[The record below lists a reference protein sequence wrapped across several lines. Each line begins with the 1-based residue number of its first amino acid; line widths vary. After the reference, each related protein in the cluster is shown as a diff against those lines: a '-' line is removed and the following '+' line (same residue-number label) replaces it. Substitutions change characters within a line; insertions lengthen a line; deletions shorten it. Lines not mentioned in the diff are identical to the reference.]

1 VVAVKNSKN
10 VALKIKTIEMKMEKK
25 ILLTDC
31 PDSKGLIAQITNI
44 CQKHQL
50 NIVKN
55 NEFVDHQYGR
65 FFMRTEIE
73 GYFNDHTLLADLD
86 FNLPKGS
93 QRTLVAT
100 KQKKRIVIL
109 VTKEAHCLGDI
120 LMKSTYGGI
129 DVEIAAVVGN
139 YDALEELV
147 SKFNIPYHTVSHEG
161 LTREEHEDKVLEVI
175 APYTPDYVIL
185 AKYMRILTPK
195 FVETYENKL
204 INIHHSFLPAF
215 IGARPYQQAFDRG
228 VKIIGATAHFVSNDL
243 DEGPIITQDVA
254 HIDHAY
260 SAADLAKVGRDV
272 ERSVLSRALQQLL
285 DDKVIV
291 YANRTVVFK

>member
-1 VVAVKNSKN
+1 
-10 VALKIKTIEMKMEKK
+10 MEKK
-25 ILLTDC
+25 TLLTNC
-31 PDSKGLIAQITNI
+31 PDAKGLIAQITNI

-55 NEFVDHQYGR
+55 NEFVDNQHDR
-65 FFMRTEIE
+65 FFMRTALE
-73 GYFNDHTLLADLD
+73 GFFNHLTLLADLD

-93 QRTLVAT
+93 TRSLICASHR
-100 KQKKRIVIL
+100 KRIVIL

-129 DVEIAAVVGN
+129 DVEIAAVIGN
-139 YDALEELV
+139 HDTLEDLV

-161 LTREEHEDKVLEVI
+161 LSREEHEEKVLAAI

-185 AKYMRILTPK
+185 AKYIRILTPN
-195 FVETYENKL
+195 FVEKYANKL

-215 IGARPYQQAFDRG
+215 IGAKPYQQAFDRG
-228 VKIIGATAHFVSNDL
+228 VKIIGATAHFVNNEL

-260 SAADLAKVGRDV
+260 NAADLAKAGRDV
-272 ERSVLSRALQQLL
+272 ERSVLSRALQQVL
-285 DDKVIV
+285 DDKVFV
-291 YANRTVVFK
+291 YGNRTVVFK

>member
-1 VVAVKNSKN
+1 
-10 VALKIKTIEMKMEKK
+10 MEKK
-25 ILLTDC
+25 TLRTDC

-50 NIVKN
+50 NIIKN
-55 NEFVDHQYGR
+55 SEFVDHQYGR
-65 FFMRTEIE
+65 FFMRTELE
-73 GYFNDHTLLADLD
+73 GYFNDVTLLADLD
-86 FNLPKGS
+86 YSLPAGS
-93 QRTLVAT
+93 KRSLIS
-100 KQKKRIVIL
+100 QKRKRIVIL
-109 VTKEAHCLGDI
+109 VTKESHCLGDI

-129 DVEIAAVVGN
+129 DVEIAAVIGN

-147 SKFNIPYHTVSHEG
+147 TKFNIPYHMVSHEG
-161 LTREEHEDKVLEVI
+161 LSREEHEKKVMDAI

-195 FVETYENKL
+195 FVEAYENKL

-228 VKIIGATAHFVSNDL
+228 VKIIGATAHFVNNDL
-243 DEGPIITQDVA
+243 DEGPIITQDIA

-260 SAADLAKVGRDV
+260 SAADLAKAGRDV
-272 ERSVLSRALQQLL
+272 ERSVLSRALQQVL
-285 DDKVIV
+285 DDKVFV
-291 YANRTVVFK
+291 YGNRTVVFK

>member
-1 VVAVKNSKN
+1 
-10 VALKIKTIEMKMEKK
+10 MEKK
-25 ILLTDC
+25 TLLTDC

-55 NEFVDHQYGR
+55 NEFVDHQHGR

-73 GYFNDHTLLADLD
+73 GYFNDQTLLADLD
-86 FNLPKGS
+86 FSLPKGS
-93 QRTLVAT
+93 KRSLISQQR
-100 KQKKRIVIL
+100 KRIVIL

-129 DVEIAAVVGN
+129 DVEIAAVIGN
-139 YDALEELV
+139 YDVLEDLV
-147 SKFNIPYHTVSHEG
+147 AKFNIPYHTVSHEG
-161 LTREEHEDKVLEVI
+161 LSREEHEQKVLEAI

-185 AKYMRILTPK
+185 AKYMRILTPD
-195 FVETYENKL
+195 FVAAYENKL

-228 VKIIGATAHFVSNDL
+228 VKIIGATAHFVNNDL

-260 SAADLAKVGRDV
+260 NAEDLAKAGRDV
-272 ERSVLSRALQQLL
+272 ERSVLSRALQQVL
-285 DDKVIV
+285 DDKVFV
-291 YANRTVVFK
+291 YANRTVVFE

>member
-1 VVAVKNSKN
+1 
-10 VALKIKTIEMKMEKK
+10 MERK

-50 NIVKN
+50 NIIKN
-55 NEFVDHQYGR
+55 NEFVDHQHGR

-73 GYFNDHTLLADLD
+73 GYFNDQTLLADLD
-86 FNLPKGS
+86 FNLPAGS
-93 QRTLVAT
+93 TRSLVP
-100 KQKKRIVIL
+100 QKRKRIVIL

-129 DVEIAAVVGN
+129 DVEIAAVIGN
-139 YDALEELV
+139 YDILEELV
-147 SKFNIPYHTVSHEG
+147 TKFNIPYHTVSHEG
-161 LTREEHEDKVLEVI
+161 LSREEHEIKVLEAI
-175 APYTPDYVIL
+175 APYQPDYLIL

-195 FVETYENKL
+195 FVETYTNKL

-215 IGARPYQQAFDRG
+215 IGAKPYQQAFDRG
-228 VKIIGATAHFVSNDL
+228 VKIIGATAHFVNNNL
-243 DEGPIITQDVA
+243 DEGPIITQDIA

-260 SAADLAKVGRDV
+260 NATDLAKAGRDV
-272 ERSVLSRALQQLL
+272 EKSVLSRALQQVL
-285 DDKVIV
+285 DDKVFV

>member
-1 VVAVKNSKN
+1 
-10 VALKIKTIEMKMEKK
+10 MEKK

-50 NIVKN
+50 NIIKN
-55 NEFVDHQYGR
+55 NEFVDHQHGR
-65 FFMRTEIE
+65 FFMRTELE
-73 GYFNDHTLLADLD
+73 GYFNDQTLLADLD
-86 FNLPKGS
+86 FSLPSGS
-93 QRTLVAT
+93 ERTLIS
-100 KQKKRIVIL
+100 QQQRKRIVIL

-129 DVEIAAVVGN
+129 DVEIAAVIGN
-139 YDALEELV
+139 YHNLEELV
-147 SKFNIPYHTVSHEG
+147 SKFNIPYHTVSHQG
-161 LTREEHEDKVLEVI
+161 LSREEHERKVLDAI

-185 AKYMRILTPK
+185 AKYMRILTPT
-195 FVETYENKL
+195 FVEKYANKL

-215 IGARPYQQAFDRG
+215 IGAKPYQQAFDRG
-228 VKIIGATAHFVSNDL
+228 VKIIGATAHFVNNNL

-260 SAADLAKVGRDV
+260 SATDLAKAGRDV
-272 ERSVLSRALQQLL
+272 ERSVLSRALQQVL
-285 DDKVIV
+285 DDKVFV
-291 YANRTVVFK
+291 YGNRTVVFK